1 MDTRNRRKRADLP
14 ASAPD
19 PPRTRRATRTRQTAT
34 PSATNP
40 EPAQAQAARG
50 QTSVP
55 TPEDS
60 KPKGLLSNP
69 VPRRGARV
77 VGRAASVASI
87 VTNPHRGVDEE
98 SELGEN
104 DQISELG
111 TEDPVVA
118 GTIEE
123 EEEQDD
129 IDPEAEATRYKI
141 MEQLFP
147 DLINTT
153 EELMK
158 RFENANYDDPV
169 FRGLVAVK
177 RSAFVGARQVFEE
190 KRTSPFIDW
199 AQAHEIFKNEDVIAA
214 AATAMVRA
222 NIVTALDEV
231 LNLEAGQQLDPFPL
245 LNKLNSYFP
254 SLFIISR
261 EMFQHTQLT
270 LDIRTWYL
278 IEVINSQV
286 EKPDFFKIIADI
298 FCEPDDSQTYL
309 QRFVRGPFKSLGE
322 DSDENIEELCSDR
335 ITKLILIIKKDKK
348 TYGAGQ
354 LKELFPLVRLLDD
367 LKTWLIDMYAML
379 GEQYSQS
386 QPKQESGREEFVDAE
401 EEIADSQTDAA
412 SESQPIV
419 RAAAISQAEPSLF
432 VPDAPFNYL
441 NRQERTNSMAPPSN
455 QQQVAPRPGA
465 PRDYREHTNADL
477 LASPLPASSALVL
490 ERDQIKSSGSA
501 SRRPKAR
508 DPFVSQSQDEDEEED
523 EFETDTRPV
532 DKGKRAAISE
542 SMPPPKRPRVA
553 PTEPP
558 PTASIASHVRS
569 TLPRAPHS
577 SQVPQ
582 PTQADLETLKRAK
595 IEVSQRAR
603 YQLTSSAKQ
612 RHVWSHHDCALLIQL
627 IRERHAAW
635 ATMEH
640 NDNDKF
646 EHPRNQQAYRDK
658 ARNMKVDY
666 LMTDAIMPPCFDL
679 VALGKK
685 EIDRLISLGK
695 NPYRKESDIDADGQ
709 AVNTEYIGSP

>member
-1 MDTRNRRKRADLP
+1 
-14 ASAPD
+14 
-19 PPRTRRATRTRQTAT
+19 
-34 PSATNP
+34 
-40 EPAQAQAARG
+40 
-50 QTSVP
+50 
-55 TPEDS
+55 
-60 KPKGLLSNP
+60 
-69 VPRRGARV
+69 
-77 VGRAASVASI
+77 
-87 VTNPHRGVDEE
+87 
-98 SELGEN
+98 
-104 DQISELG
+104 
-111 TEDPVVA
+111 
-118 GTIEE
+118 
-123 EEEQDD
+123 
-129 IDPEAEATRYKI
+129 
-141 MEQLFP
+141 
-147 DLINTT
+147 
-153 EELMK
+153 
-158 RFENANYDDPV
+158 
-169 FRGLVAVK
+169 
-177 RSAFVGARQVFEE
+177 
-190 KRTSPFIDW
+190 
-199 AQAHEIFKNEDVIAA
+199 
-214 AATAMVRA
+214 
-222 NIVTALDEV
+222 
-231 LNLEAGQQLDPFPL
+231 
-245 LNKLNSYFP
+245 
-254 SLFIISR
+254 
-261 EMFQHTQLT
+261 
-270 LDIRTWYL
+270 
-278 IEVINSQV
+278 
-286 EKPDFFKIIADI
+286 
-298 FCEPDDSQTYL
+298 
-309 QRFVRGPFKSLGE
+309 
-322 DSDENIEELCSDR
+322 
-335 ITKLILIIKKDKK
+335 
-348 TYGAGQ
+348 
-354 LKELFPLVRLLDD
+354 
-367 LKTWLIDMYAML
+367 
-379 GEQYSQS
+379 
-386 QPKQESGREEFVDAE
+386 
-401 EEIADSQTDAA
+401 
-412 SESQPIV
+412 
-419 RAAAISQAEPSLF
+419 
-432 VPDAPFNYL
+432 
-441 NRQERTNSMAPPSN
+441 MAPPSN

-709 AVNTEYIGSP
+709 AAADTNANPSGPMSGKEKRVSKRNIREPNRMKRSPTRMQTCYIRSKWDSLGTQMLACLTYGLGYEKHKWILLHLWSFAGASRILVAGIRIGL